1 MPHNPQPIA
10 AAYIRVS
17 TEDQTEY
24 SPDAQLSAMQRY
36 ADANG
41 LYLDPSHV
49 YRDEGISGR
58 SAAKRPGFQAMIA
71 AAKRAD
77 HPFDVIL
84 VHKLD
89 RFARSREDS
98 VVYKSMLRRECNVNV
113 VSITEPISDDK
124 TAIIMEPILEAMA
137 EYYSVNLSEE
147 VKKGMTQKALS
158 GGLQSAPSFGYLV
171 ENNVLVPDPDRAPYV
186 VEIFK
191 RYVSGEGMYPIARSL
206 NARGVTTRRGG
217 RFENRTVEYI
227 LRNPVYIGMIRW
239 NPKGRTRR
247 DFNNPDIITTRGK
260 HEPLISQELW
270 DAAQDLMKK
279 QKAARPYKGKPLG
292 VKRKHWLCGI
302 VRCASCNSTLIIQ
315 SFKYGSY
322 WHCGNHVRGRCLHT
336 QNTRVDIIESAVLSR
351 LRSDIVSTAPLHYY
365 AARPESPSDTE
376 AASLARS
383 ISSLERRLDRLRDA
397 YLAGVE
403 TLDSYASAKRRIEAD
418 IESLR
423 AELQSL
429 TSAPDEDAIC
439 AQLRSALSHALTVF
453 ESDAD
458 TMDKASTASSV
469 FDTILYDKD
478 TGLLQITYKIFVS

>member
-1 MPHNPQPIA
+1 MPHTPQIIA

-17 TEDQTEY
+17 TEDQTEF
-24 SPDAQLSAMQRY
+24 SPDAQLAALRRY
-36 ADANG
+36 ANDNEM
-41 LYLDPSHV
+41 YLDPAHI

-58 SAAKRPGFQAMIA
+58 SASKRPGFQAMIA
-71 AAKRAD
+71 AAKRPD

-113 VSITEPISDDK
+113 ISITEPITDDK

-158 GGLQSAPSFGYLV
+158 GGLQSTPSFGYLV
-171 ENNVLVPDPDRAPYV
+171 RGNVLVPDPDRAPYV

-191 RYVSGEGMYPIARSL
+191 RYVGGEGMYPIARSL

-217 RFENRTVEYI
+217 KFENRTVEYI
-227 LRNPVYIGMIRW
+227 LRNPVYIGMVRW
-239 NPKGRTRR
+239 NPTGRTRR
-247 DFNNPDIITTRGK
+247 DFDSPDIITTRGK
-260 HEPLISQELW
+260 HEPLISMELW
-270 DAAQDLMKK
+270 EAAQDRIRK
-279 QKAARPYKGKPLG
+279 QKAAHPYKGKPIG

-302 VRCASCNSTLIIQ
+302 VRCAACGSTLIVQ
-315 SFKYGSY
+315 THKYGSY
-322 WHCGNHVRGRCLHT
+322 WHCGNHVRGRCLHS
-336 QNTRVDIIESAVLSR
+336 QNTRLDLIETAVLER
-351 LRSDIVSTAPLHYY
+351 LRSDIDSPAPLSYR
-365 AARPESPSDTE
+365 AARP
-376 AASLARS
+376 AAPADAETASITRS
-383 ISSLERRLDRLRDA
+383 INALERRLERLREA

-403 TLDSYASAKRRIEAD
+403 TLDAYAASKRRMESEIET
-418 IESLR
+418 LR

-429 TSAPDEDAIC
+429 TSEPDESDID
-439 AQLRSALSHALTVF
+439 AQLRAALSHALSVF

-458 TMDKASTASSV
+458 VMDKSSTALSV
-469 FDTILYDKD
+469 FDTILYDREH
-478 TGLLQITYKIFVS
+478 GLLKVTYKTFVG

>member
-1 MPHNPQPIA
+1 MPHTPQPIA

-24 SPDAQLSAMQRY
+24 SPDAQLAAMQRY

-41 LYLDPSHV
+41 LYLDPAHV

-71 AAKRAD
+71 AAKRPD

-113 VSITEPISDDK
+113 VSITEPLADDK

-147 VKKGMTQKALS
+147 VKKGMTQKAKS
-158 GGLQSAPSFGYLV
+158 GGLQSTPSFGYMA
-171 ENNVLVPDPDRAPYV
+171 ENNMLVPDPERAPYV
-186 VEIFK
+186 VEIFT
-191 RYVSGEGMYPIARSL
+191 RYVNGEGMYPIARSL
-206 NARGVTTRRGG
+206 NARGVTTRRGTK
-217 RFENRTVEYI
+217 FENRTIEYI
-227 LRNPVYIGMIRW
+227 LRNPTYIGMVRW
-239 NPKGRTRR
+239 NPSGRTRR
-247 DFNNPDIITTRGK
+247 DFDNPNIITARGK

-270 DAAQDLMKK
+270 DAAQEMIRK
-279 QKAARPYKGKPLG
+279 QKAAHPYKGKPLG

-302 VRCASCNSTLIIQ
+302 LRCAACNSTLLIQ
-315 SFKYGSY
+315 TSKYGSY
-322 WHCGNHVRGRCLHT
+322 WHCGMHPRGRCLHS
-336 QNTRVDIIESAVLSR
+336 QHTRVDLIESAVLDR
-351 LRSDIVSTAPLHYY
+351 LRSDIVSTSPLRYF
-365 AARPESPSDTE
+365 AARPETPADAE
-376 AASLARS
+376 AAALTRS
-383 ISSLERRLDRLRDA
+383 ISTMERRLDRLRDA

-403 TLDSYASAKRRIEAD
+403 TLDSYAAAKRRIDVEL
-418 IESLR
+418 ETLR
-423 AELQSL
+423 AELRSL
-429 TSAPDEDAIC
+429 SSEPDEQDIDS
-439 AQLRSALSHALTVF
+439 QLRSALSRALTVF

-458 TMDKASTASSV
+458 VMEKSATASNV
-469 FDTILYDKD
+469 FDTILYDRT
-478 TGLLQITYKIFVS
+478 TGLLQITYKTFVS